1 VIEVPSVAGQPRG
14 SAEPRRA
21 PRIVV
26 AVGPVTGA
34 ETAFRVE
41 SPDLL
46 LRLWGLLNAAGE
58 DLRPQDLPPQS
69 LARVQEL
76 LTAVEADVE
85 RAVSPALAAEL
96 RHLLGARPP
105 GTDSASVRIEYASL
119 LGWLGGLVIEM
130 LGQLEAGAQAHR
142 VTARKSGSARC

>member
-1 VIEVPSVAGQPRG
+1 VIEVPSVAGRPGG
-14 SAEPRRA
+14 SARPTPA

-26 AVGPVTGA
+26 GVGPATGT
-34 ETAFRVE
+34 ETAYRVE

-58 DLRPQDLPPQS
+58 DMRPQDLPPQT
-69 LARVQEL
+69 LAHVQEL
-76 LTAVEADVE
+76 LTAVETDIE

-96 RHLLGARPP
+96 RRVLGTRPP
-105 GTDSASVRIEYASL
+105 GADAASVRIEYAAL

-130 LGQLEAGAQAHR
+130 LGQLEAAAQARR
-142 VTARKSGSARC
+142 VTARR

>member
-1 VIEVPSVAGQPRG
+1 VPSVAGQPAG
-14 SAEPRRA
+14 SAPPRPA

-26 AVGPVTGA
+26 EVGPATGT
-34 ETAFRVE
+34 ETAYRVE

-58 DLRPQDLPPQS
+58 ELRPQDLPPKS
-69 LARVQEL
+69 LARIQDL
-76 LTAVEADVE
+76 LTTVQADVE

-96 RHLLGARPP
+96 RHVLGARPP
-105 GTDSASVRIEYASL
+105 STDAASVRIEYAAL

-130 LGQLEAGAQAHR
+130 FSQLEAEAQAHP
-142 VTARKSGSARC
+142 VTARRSASARR